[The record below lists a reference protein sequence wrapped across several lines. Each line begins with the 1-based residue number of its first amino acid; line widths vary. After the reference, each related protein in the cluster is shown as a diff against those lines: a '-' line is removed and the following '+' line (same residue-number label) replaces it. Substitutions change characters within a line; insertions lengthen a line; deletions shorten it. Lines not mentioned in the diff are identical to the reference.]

1 MHSKRRRQASV
12 AENKWNCYLLKAAS
26 EMTVGHAKRQWAE
39 DSGRHKNFFLGLS
52 QSRNLRQRSAN
63 DIDIEIMQ

>member
-1 MHSKRRRQASV
+1 
-12 AENKWNCYLLKAAS
+12 LKAAS